1 MAIRST
7 LWPDTNRPNWV
18 NPLDYVGTYNNDSA
32 SGTAPYPGNPEAF
45 SYDPTRVGGG
55 VAQYYGT
62 VTSALPTFEPIQRNI
77 AGIVS
82 PEEKRLVGQAAAE
95 RGIGIGS
102 YGGGNDLTAYLRAMG
117 TTSREL
123 TNKGIEQYGRMM
135 ATVPALSPTS
145 LFITP
150 SQLSQMNLQWA
161 TSQADIA
168 AGIQRQ
174 QMSDRAALERAQLQ
188 QETAYGTARIGQAGQ
203 TQRQAAQLAAE
214 ADIAA
219 AQRADWNAY
228 QASRAQRSALAQN
241 YGVGGSQDPWQGGVN
256 VPAPSAGGGYDSVY
270 ANYGLPGYGG
280 NTGQFYWGDA
290 FPSMADEYAYMQDQQ
305 YAPYDA
311 YLSQDYYAPGELAYV
326 YDTGYLPTAE
336 DYYYGFE

>member
-1 MAIRST
+1 MAT
-7 LWPDTNRPNWV
+7 RPANWV
-18 NPLDYVGTYNNDSA
+18 NPLDYIGTYNT
-32 SGTAPYPGNPEAF
+32 SGQTTAPYPGNPEVF
-45 SYDPTRVGGG
+45 SYDPEAVGGG
-55 VAQYYGT
+55 IARYYGT
-62 VTSALPTFEPIQRNI
+62 VSSALPTFEPIQRNI
-77 AGIVS
+77 AGTVS
-82 PEEKRLVGQAAAE
+82 PEERRIVGQAAAE

-102 YGGGNDLTAYLRAMG
+102 YGQGNDLTAYLRAMG

-135 ATVPALSPTS
+135 ATIPALSPTS

-150 SQLSQMNLQWA
+150 TDLSRMNLQWA
-161 TSQADIA
+161 TSQADINA
-168 AGIQRQ
+168 AMARQRA
-174 QMSDRAALERAQLQ
+174 SDQAALERARIS
-188 QETAYGTARIGQAGQ
+188 QETAYGTARIGAASQA
-203 TQRQAAQLAAE
+203 QRQAAQLAAE

-228 QASRAQRSALAQN
+228 QQMRAQRAALAQN
-241 YGVGGSQDPWQGGVN
+241 YGVGGTSPDPWGGGVS
-256 VPAPSAGGGYDSVY
+256 APSVSAGGGYDSVY
-270 ANYGLPGYGG
+270 NSFGLPGYTGS
-280 NTGQFYWGDA
+280 TGQFYMGEGFA
-290 FPSMADEYAYMQDQQ
+290 SPADEYAYMQDQQ